1 MFILCVKDLE
11 TFIISFIT
19 FLVFFTICYICLNIE
34 SIQDVS
40 HDQGTGYFEDM
51 FMGTYR
57 SAIGELSMPE
67 YANLNAIKPM
77 TTAV

>member
-1 MFILCVKDLE
+1 
-11 TFIISFIT
+11 
-19 FLVFFTICYICLNIE
+19 LNIE